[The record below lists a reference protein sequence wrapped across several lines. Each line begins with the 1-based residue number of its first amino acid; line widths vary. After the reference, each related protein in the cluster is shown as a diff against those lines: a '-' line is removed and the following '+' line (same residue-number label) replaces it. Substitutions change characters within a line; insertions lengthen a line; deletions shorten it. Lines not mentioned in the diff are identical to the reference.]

1 MSLSPSFLYERV
13 FAIKI
18 FSFVYLYLRLCIR
31 TLHFCIDL
39 FLCLDVYL
47 CIDMYLCLHTHQPG
61 GSPIRITLS
70 LDGVLPCPEH
80 RTRSTALYLYQNLFR
95 LHLFLNFLIS
105 IFILYCCPEHPIYGS
120 ISPRWGNGQNVAF
133 FIFLELCCDQTV

>member
-1 MSLSPSFLYERV
+1 MSSVTQIRFCHLSCPSFLYERV

-31 TLHFCIDL
+31 TFAFLHRSVFVLGCV
-39 FLCLDVYL
+39 FVLDVYL

-80 RTRSTALYLYQNLFR
+80 RTRSTALYLYQTLFR
-95 LHLFLNFLIS
+95 LHFSLKFSIF
-105 IFILYCCPEHPIYGS
+105 IFILYCCPKHPIYV
-120 ISPRWGNGQNVAF
+120 PYTRR
-133 FIFLELCCDQTV
+133 